1 MFLYQRFKEKCLNKK
16 DIQKDNKDI
25 REYKITSFDEEECLI
40 CLEHF
45 QVDEVVTI
53 INCNHKYHTHCLYT
67 WFEKKQTCPIC
78 DKILTI

>member
-1 MFLYQRFKEKCLNKK
+1 MFLYRRFKEKCLNKK
-16 DIQKDNKDI
+16 DNKDI
-25 REYKITSFDEEECLI
+25 KDIQEYKITSFDEEECLI
-40 CLEHF
+40 CLEYF
-45 QVDEVVTI
+45 QVDEIVTI